1 MTASNGNPAPDD
13 ADTALIA
20 KVAQRAYEFGVAC
33 ARPVAPA
40 TFDDPVTHNYY
51 LFFVFGSILWL
62 GDNLRPARP
71 LDREQKL
78 SALAQA
84 MSFLEPGNKQKIRTL
99 VLMVDKVDDIYA
111 HNIMRAGADTIKRLI
126 VDQDAG
132 ATERFK
138 ELLEDP
144 AAMPREIDPEADR
157 KPDEPQ

>member
-1 MTASNGNPAPDD
+1 MTESNGQPAAND

-33 ARPVAPA
+33 ARPVAPE
-40 TFDDPVTHNYY
+40 TFDDPVIHNYY
-51 LFFVFGSILWL
+51 LFFVFGAILWL
-62 GDNLRPARP
+62 GDNLRPEKP

-111 HNIMRAGADTIKRLI
+111 HNTMRAGADTVKRLI
-126 VDQDAG
+126 IDQDASAAG
-132 ATERFK
+132 GFQA
-138 ELLEDP
+138 LLDDP
-144 AAMPREIDPEADR
+144 AALPREIDPEADR
-157 KPDEPQ
+157 KRD

>member
-1 MTASNGNPAPDD
+1 MTASNGNQAPED
-13 ADTALIA
+13 DTALIA
-20 KVAQRAYEFGVAC
+20 RVAQRAYEFGVAC
-33 ARPVAPA
+33 ARPVEPE
-40 TFDDPVTHNYY
+40 TFDDPVIHNYY

-62 GDNLRPARP
+62 GDNLRPTKP

-99 VLMVDKVDDIYA
+99 VLMVDKVDDVYA

-126 VDQDAG
+126 VDQDPG
-132 ATERFK
+132 ATTRFE
-138 ELLEDP
+138 ELLQDP

-157 KPDEPQ
+157 RKDD